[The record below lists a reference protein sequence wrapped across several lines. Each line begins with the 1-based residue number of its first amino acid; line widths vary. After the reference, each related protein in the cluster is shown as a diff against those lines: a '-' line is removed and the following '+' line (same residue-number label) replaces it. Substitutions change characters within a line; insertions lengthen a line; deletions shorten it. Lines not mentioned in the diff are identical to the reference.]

1 MKIYIA
7 KMQRCK
13 NFLKNLNLLLNFNLN
28 ETLTL
33 TELVF
38 YSKKVTYWSEY
49 QQLFFQSKLYW
60 LFDSL
65 SFYFTCHS
73 YPQKC

>member
-7 KMQRCK
+7 KMQRYK
-13 NFLKNLNLLLNFNLN
+13 NFLKNLSLLLNFNLN

-33 TELVF
+33 TELGF

-49 QQLFFQSKLYW
+49 
-60 LFDSL
+60 
-65 SFYFTCHS
+65 
-73 YPQKC
+73 